1 MISLLAALMWLSIS
15 LPLLLMYILADKY
28 MQGKILLKMSC
39 MDM

>member
-1 MISLLAALMWLSIS
+1 MIFLLATLMWLSIS

-39 MDM
+39 MDI